1 MEEIGEERASERT
14 NFGIYF
20 SVVALAAAALVFVFT
35 QVRVSLLEQS
45 LLDAQRGI
53 IAKRVAELK
62 GNLSQIETDVVTREE
77 QIKKATATEARYASL
92 LTELLE
98 ISKTDVDARTVTQKW
113 KIQAAGA
120 EATPAANASV
130 AKPSATAAGE
140 SREPVKE
147 VPKEVKVPKT
157 APSEVPPKAKAP

>member
-1 MEEIGEERASERT
+1 MEDIGEERASKGM
-14 NFGIYF
+14 NFGIHF
-20 SVVALAAAALVFVFT
+20 AVVALAAAALVFVFT

-62 GNLSQIETDVVTREE
+62 ENVSQIETDVVTREE

-98 ISKTDVDARTVTQKW
+98 LSKTDVDARTVTQKW

-120 EATPAANASV
+120 EATPAA
-130 AKPSATAAGE
+130 KPSAAATGE

-147 VPKEVKVPKT
+147 VPKDVKVPKAAT
-157 APSEVPPKAKAP
+157 SEVPPKAKAP

>member
-1 MEEIGEERASERT
+1 MEDIGEERASKGM
-14 NFGIYF
+14 NSGIYF
-20 SVVALAAAALVFVFT
+20 AVVALAAAALVFVFT

-45 LLDAQRGI
+45 LLDAQRGV

-77 QIKKATATEARYASL
+77 QMKKATATEARYASL
-92 LTELLE
+92 LGELLE
-98 ISKTDVDARTVTQKW
+98 LAKTDVDARTVTQKW

-120 EATPAANASV
+120 EATPANAQTN
-130 AKPSATAAGE
+130 KPPAAATGE

-147 VPKEVKVPKT
+147 VPKDVKVPK
-157 APSEVPPKAKAP
+157 AAQSEMHAKAKVP